1 MMSVLGKLFH
11 ILLVIAVTPIWSFED
26 DPFLLSPTLTVANTL
41 EFDGVEVEDRNSS
54 EVYTTG
60 DMVRD
65 EDHPLVILLATRPH
79 SMVLKIKPK
88 PENIRN
94 HTVIRCAT
102 THSQYNKY
110 WCLLTVIYYRLSRR
124 YVGNIVFVV
133 HLM

>member
-11 ILLVIAVTPIWSFED
+11 ILVVIAPIWSFED
-26 DPFLLSPTLTVANTL
+26 DPPLLSPTLTVTKTL
-41 EFDGVEVEDRNSS
+41 EFDGVAVEERNSTD
-54 EVYTTG
+54 VYTTG

-65 EDHPLVILLATRPH
+65 EDHPLVILLGTRPH

-102 THSQYNKY
+102 THHTTPIQ
-110 WCLLTVIYYRLSRR
+110 
-124 YVGNIVFVV
+124 
-133 HLM
+133 